1 MMNLALGVRRAALFL
16 PLGALVACAQAAD
29 PTGGEP
35 TASASAPIVKG
46 TASDD
51 SQNAVV
57 LLMRIDM
64 STGEVGACT
73 GTLLA
78 PRLVLTAR
86 HCVSKTDEGAL
97 CDPTGKAI
105 QGAKVYSNYKAE
117 SLYVFTGT
125 KRPTFNGPKID
136 AQGQGASIFV
146 PDAKTL
152 CNNDIALVVLK
163 DPVENAQI
171 APVRLDAAVEKG
183 EAFTAVGWGITDKTQ
198 EPSTRQQRTD
208 IKVLEVGPGREA
220 SQNEFIVGEGIC
232 SGDSGGPAISSKGS
246 VLGVVSRGGNGTGGS
261 GASGCINAQNIY
273 TKVEGFKDLIL
284 SAYAEAGQDP
294 WIEGQADPRLAKV
307 GEACETA
314 DQCRSGACDS
324 GKCAQKCDD
333 GSACPDGTVCTAGI
347 CKEPPKKVADGG
359 SSSGGG
365 GCAQSGSTR
374 SGSIGASLGPLGA
387 ILALGAALFGRR
399 RRRRAE

>member
-1 MMNLALGVRRAALFL
+1 MLLMACMHARSLVLVLASLL
-16 PLGALVACAQAAD
+16 PSC
-29 PTGGEP
+29 GGEDP
-35 TASASAPIVKG
+35 GVERVAEPISRGVP
-46 TASDD
+46 D
-51 SQNAVV
+51 SVSSGV
-57 LLMRIDM
+57 ILVHDLGRGSLCSGVIV
-64 STGEVGACT
+64 T
-73 GTLLA
+73 

-97 CDPTGKAI
+97 CDPSGKAI
-105 QGAKVYSNYKAE
+105 QGAKVYSNYKAD

-136 AQGQGASIFV
+136 AQGQGANIFV

-307 GEACETA
+307 GEVCETA
-314 DQCRSGACDS
+314 EQCRSGACDS

-347 CKEPPKKVADGG
+347 CKEPPKKASDGG
-359 SSSGGG
+359 GSSGGG
-365 GCAQSGSTR
+365 GCAQSGST
-374 SGSIGASLGPLGA
+374 SASLGPLGA
-387 ILALGAALFGRR
+387 LLALGVALFGRR
-399 RRRRAE
+399 RRRAE